1 MAEFV
6 MEDVTGP
13 ETLDEIQRTLDTAW
27 QTIAVSAA
35 TKMYVELAVSEI
47 ASNIIEHAGD
57 GEPVHLRMAVVVEPD
72 VVSVTFTDDGRP
84 APVELTTF
92 DMPDAM
98 AERGRGLSIAH
109 RVLDELSYCRDQ
121 NGNHWTLV
129 RWLSEE
135 PDRNSLHRARR
146 AAGLE

>member
-1 MAEFV
+1 MAEFTV
-6 MEDVTGP
+6 ESVTGP
-13 ETLDEIQRTLDTAW
+13 TTLEEIQRTLDAAW
-27 QTIAVSAA
+27 QTIAVSDA

-57 GEPVHLRMAVVVEPD
+57 GKSVNLRMAVVVESD

-84 APVELTTF
+84 APVELTNF

-109 RVLDELSYCRDQ
+109 RVLDELSYCRDKK
-121 NGNHWTLV
+121 GNHWTLV

-135 PDRNSLHRARR
+135 PDRNSLHRARGT
-146 AAGLE
+146 AGLE